1 MDGMDGR
8 MRARICRIYAVRFA
22 LVISGEWTWWH
33 GVSLAYSVE
42 SVVGREMGIKLWSGS
57 MDGIKCVK

>member
-42 SVVGREMGIKLWSGS
+42 SVVGREMGIKL
-57 MDGIKCVK
+57 